1 VKVLIVESRY
11 HENVADALADGAT
24 SALEKGGA
32 QFERFSVPGALE
44 IPPAIAL
51 AAATNRFDGYLG
63 LGCVIR
69 PKNNPNGSFH
79 FEMIAAE
86 SAHGLMRL
94 GIEQRLCIG
103 NGIMACENEDEAL
116 RLADF
121 SRGDAGGE
129 AARACVA
136 LMQWRARLDLRP

>member
-1 VKVLIVESRY
+1 MRVLIVESCY
-11 HENVADALADGAT
+11 HEAVSDALADGAT
-24 SALEKGGA
+24 AALEKGGA
-32 QFERFSVPGALE
+32 HFERVTVPGALE

-51 AAATNRFDGYLG
+51 VAASRRYDGYVG

-69 PKNNPNGSFH
+69 SGSFH

-94 GIEQRLCIG
+94 GIEQKLCVG
-103 NGIMACENEDEAL
+103 NGILACDNEAEAL

-121 SRGDAGGE
+121 ARGDAGGD
-129 AARACVA
+129 AARACIA
-136 LMQWRARLDLRP
+136 LMQWRARLGMTP

>member
-1 VKVLIVESRY
+1 MKVLIVEARY
-11 HENVADALADGAT
+11 HESVADALADGAT
-24 SALEKGGA
+24 AALEKGGA
-32 QFERFSVPGALE
+32 QFERLSVPGALE

-51 AAATNRFDGYLG
+51 AARRYDGFVA

-69 PKNNPNGSFH
+69 TGSFH

-86 SAHGLMRL
+86 SAHGLMRM
-94 GIEQRLCIG
+94 GIDHHLCIG
-103 NGIMACENEDEAL
+103 NGILAAATEDEAL

-129 AARACVA
+129 AARACLA
-136 LMQWRARLDLRP
+136 LMQWRARLAL

>member
-11 HENVADALADGAT
+11 HENVADALVDGAT
-24 SALEKGGA
+24 AALEKGGA
-32 QFERFSVPGALE
+32 QFERVSVPGALE

-51 AAATNRFDGYLG
+51 AAATTRYDGYLG
-63 LGCVIR
+63 LGCVMR
-69 PKNNPNGSFH
+69 TGSFH
-79 FEMIAAE
+79 FEIIAAE

-94 GIEQRLCIG
+94 GIEQKLCIG
-103 NGIMACENEDEAL
+103 NGILACENEEEAL
-116 RLADF
+116 KMADF

-129 AARACVA
+129 AARACIA

>member
-1 VKVLIVESRY
+1 MRVLVVESRY
-11 HENVADALADGAT
+11 HEAVSDALLDGAT
-24 SALEKGGA
+24 SALEKGSA
-32 QFERFSVPGALE
+32 SFERLSVPGALE

-51 AAATNRFDGYLG
+51 AAETGRYDGYLG
-63 LGCVIR
+63 LGCVI
-69 PKNNPNGSFH
+69 KTGSFH

-94 GIEQRLCIG
+94 GIEQKLCIG
-103 NGIMACENEDEAL
+103 NGILACENEDEAL
-116 RLADF
+116 RLAEF

-136 LMQWRARLDLRP
+136 LMQWRARLGLGS

>member
-1 VKVLIVESRY
+1 MLK
-11 HENVADALADGAT
+11 AT
-24 SALEKGGA
+24 FGQTIK
-32 QFERFSVPGALE
+32 QT
-44 IPPAIAL
+44 IAL
-51 AAATNRFDGYLG
+51 DNGTAQG
-63 LGCVIR
+63 LD
-69 PKNNPNGSFH
+69 
-79 FEMIAAE
+79 FEMIADE

>member
-1 VKVLIVESRY
+1 MKVLVVESRY

-32 QFERFSVPGALE
+32 SFERLSVPGALE

-51 AAATNRFDGYLG
+51 AAASRRYDGYVG
-63 LGCVIR
+63 LGCVL
-69 PKNNPNGSFH
+69 KTGSFH

-94 GIEQRLCIG
+94 GIEHKLCIG
-103 NGIMACENEDEAL
+103 NGILAAENEDEAL

-129 AARACVA
+129 AARACLA
-136 LMQWRARLDLRP
+136 LMQWRARLGLPS

>member
-1 VKVLIVESRY
+1 MKVLIVEARY

-24 SALEKGGA
+24 AALEKGSA
-32 QFERFSVPGALE
+32 TFERLSVPGALE
-44 IPPAIAL
+44 IPPAIAM
-51 AAATNRFDGYLG
+51 AARTGRYDGYLG
-63 LGCVIR
+63 LGCVL
-69 PKNNPNGSFH
+69 NSGTFH

-94 GIEQRLCIG
+94 GIEQKLCIG
-103 NGIMACENEDEAL
+103 NGILACENEDEAL

-129 AARACVA
+129 AARACLT
-136 LMQWRARLDLRP
+136 LMQWRARLGTGP

>member
-1 VKVLIVESRY
+1 MRVLVVESRY
-11 HENVADALADGAT
+11 HETVSDALLDGAT
-24 SALEKGGA
+24 AALEKGSA
-32 QFERFSVPGALE
+32 SFERLSVPGALE

-51 AAATNRFDGYLG
+51 AAETGRYDGYLG

-69 PKNNPNGSFH
+69 TGSFH

-94 GIEQRLCIG
+94 GIEQKLCIG
-103 NGIMACENEDEAL
+103 NGILACENEDEAL
-116 RLADF
+116 RLAEF

-136 LMQWRARLDLRP
+136 LMQWRARLGLES

>member
-1 VKVLIVESRY
+1 MKVLVVESRY
-11 HENVADALADGAT
+11 HENVSDALADGAT
-24 SALEKGGA
+24 AALEKGGA
-32 QFERFSVPGALE
+32 TFERLSVPGALE

-51 AAATNRFDGYLG
+51 AAASRRYDGYLG
-63 LGCVIR
+63 LGCVL
-69 PKNNPNGSFH
+69 KTGSFH

-103 NGIMACENEDEAL
+103 NGILACENEDEAL

-136 LMQWRARLDLRP
+136 LMHWRTRLGLPS

>member
-1 VKVLIVESRY
+1 MKVLTVEARY
-11 HENVADALADGAT
+11 HESVAEALVDGAT
-24 SALEKGGA
+24 AALEKGGA
-32 QFERFSVPGALE
+32 QFERLSVPGALE

-51 AAATNRFDGYLG
+51 AAATHRFDGYLG

-69 PKNNPNGSFH
+69 SGTFH
-79 FEMIAAE
+79 CEMIAAE

-103 NGIMACENEDEAL
+103 NGILACENEDEAL
-116 RLADF
+116 GLADF

-129 AARACVA
+129 AARACLA
-136 LMQWRARLDLRP
+136 LMQWRARLGLQS

>member
-1 VKVLIVESRY
+1 MKVLIVEARY
-11 HENVADALADGAT
+11 HEHVSDALMDGAT
-24 SALEKGGA
+24 SALEKGSA
-32 QFERFSVPGALE
+32 QFERLAVPGALE

-51 AAATNRFDGYLG
+51 AAEWGHYDGYIG
-63 LGCVIR
+63 LGCVLR
-69 PKNNPNGSFH
+69 GSFH

-94 GIEQRLCIG
+94 GIEQKLCIG
-103 NGIMACENEDEAL
+103 NGILACDDEEEAL

-129 AARACVA
+129 AARACLT
-136 LMQWRARLDLRP
+136 LMQWSERLRLGGA